1 MSDISEE
8 SEAILKQ
15 GCLVHLECSIWGMR
29 KKIPKSQVNV
39 EAAPEYFNAVK
50 YLIDPQQIKPIE
62 QIRGAARGY
71 LSNKSLPFPVTG
83 LVFVPKDMIG
93 VIDERL
99 ETLRT
104 EFVERTNVFI
114 SHYNTFIMNA
124 QEKLNGLYNPVDYP
138 NDISGRF
145 AFAWKYITL
154 GAPGES
160 QVLTP
165 EIYEREKRKFE
176 QTMFEFRETAID
188 TLRTSFSGMVERI
201 TERLN
206 GKKKVFRDSLVG
218 NIQEFLTDF
227 DALNITDDAELSAQ
241 VKRCKAIMS
250 GVNPDSL
257 RSNSAFRS
265 GIAASMASV
274 QTSLNS
280 MMVDRPKRKLR
291 PAA

>member
-1 MSDISEE
+1 MSEVSDANED
-8 SEAILKQ
+8 ILKQ

-29 KKIPKSQVNV
+29 KKIPNSQVNV

-62 QIRGAARGY
+62 TIRGNARSY
-71 LSNKSLPFPVTG
+71 LYSKSLPFPISG

-93 VIDERL
+93 IIDERL
-99 ETLRT
+99 EGLRV

-114 SHYNTFIMNA
+114 SHYNTFIENA

-138 NDISGRF
+138 SDISGRF
-145 AFAWKYITL
+145 GFRWKYITL
-154 GAPGES
+154 GAPGQS
-160 QVLTP
+160 QLLSAEV
-165 EIYEREKRKFE
+165 YEREKRKFE
-176 QTMFEFRETAID
+176 QTMFEFRETAVD
-188 TLRTSFSGMVERI
+188 TLRVSFSEMVERVI
-201 TERLN
+201 ERLS
-206 GKKKVFRDSLVG
+206 GKKRVFRNSLIG

-227 DALNITDDAELSAQ
+227 DALNITNDTELSQQ
-241 VKRCKAIMS
+241 VKRCRAIMS
-250 GVNPDSL
+250 GVNPDLL

-274 QTSLNS
+274 QTSLNR
-280 MMVDRPKRKLR
+280 MMVDRPNRKLR

>member
-1 MSDISEE
+1 MTMISEE

-29 KKIPKSQVNV
+29 KKIPKSQVTV
-39 EAAPEYFNAVK
+39 EASPEYFNAVK

-62 QIRGAARGY
+62 QIRGAARNY
-71 LSNKSLPFPVTG
+71 LSYKSLPFPVTG

-99 ETLRT
+99 EGLRL

-114 SHYNTFIMNA
+114 SHYNTFIATA

-138 NDISGRF
+138 SDISGRF
-145 AFAWKYITL
+145 GFRWKYITL
-154 GAPGES
+154 GTPGQS
-160 QVLTP
+160 QLLSAEV
-165 EIYEREKRKFE
+165 YEREKRKFE
-176 QTMFEFRETAID
+176 QTMFEFRETAVD
-188 TLRTSFSGMVERI
+188 TLRFSFSEMVERI
-201 TERLN
+201 TERLS
-206 GKKKVFRDSLVG
+206 GKKKVFRDSLIG
-218 NIQEFLTDF
+218 NIQEFLADF
-227 DALNITDDAELSAQ
+227 DALNITDDTELSAQ

-250 GVNPDSL
+250 GVNPDML
-257 RSNSAFRS
+257 RGNDAFRS

-280 MMVDRPKRKLR
+280 MMVNRPKRKLR